1 MWYNNSL
8 KGTQPKPTKMNE
20 EKTAKSETLHK
31 ALATILNNK
40 NVLRDKQ
47 RDALVAMADKDL
59 IEISDG
65 YLRLPTAFGK
75 TVMFSL
81 IARAFVDK
89 SETKSKVV
97 ILVPRVALLWQT
109 LDKLKQFGNVSA
121 SLYYTNDKDTS
132 SDIIISTYHSARKL
146 FNKLNEEN
154 QDIGLLIADEA
165 HHALGEQTAK
175 TIADIAENTPVIGF
189 TATPTFSEEHALGD
203 LLTHEL
209 YSLSISD
216 CVKHGLLCPVKNILY
231 RPSKF
236 FDIVKATLTG
246 GPDSDLDYDKINKS
260 IKATLID
267 EISQLYVKSGDG
279 NRRFRDM
286 RAIVNCPNC
295 EMAETQAAKINELAG
310 SNIAICVHSKQKD
323 FKKRVDAFLDRKY
336 QVVCQVNTLT
346 EGLDD
351 PSVELCINY
360 PSCSPVKIEQSG
372 GRVLRIAEDKPNK
385 FAYVLDTVFP
395 SRPGESLEESLKNAF
410 VAGQVLY
417 RDIAGEF
424 IVRPEDQNE
433 EPRTSTKGWQKP
445 KQLYEVIT
453 DETLLKR
460 MNAFYKKWQRDESFW
475 APGFIPRVDELHD
488 ISAKYLSRKLFN
500 PTTVTYVPQKEMLSK
515 MKELKETTMP
525 NAIHVRLTKNNRRML
540 FLIDEYYDEFV
551 KNCGFM
557 ELTRKTKRD
566 MDIDRVAS
574 CLEIT
579 KPAALDLAQKLG
591 AKHKID
597 GDTGKVYLCLTQNQL
612 AKYDA
617 RFADPNYEDWWEVK
631 TKSLPNFIYLDSRQL
646 AAKCISIKP
655 WQIHHALDRI
665 YRDVRE
671 VHSWYFGDNRYKD
684 EYGCDIRLS
693 PSTKLRN
700 AIRPDG
706 IINLVGL
713 GKVPNLKLHKDFVEE
728 FFTTA
733 GFETKDKSKGK
744 YVTSDM
750 DKTIPSQERL
760 KWKTMAQLARYLSE
774 RVEPDELHNVVEEF
788 AKYHPNSIKL
798 AGDRKTLLFNLGN
811 LKSLCKFAHWTPS
824 PIPMKTDKWRNATEL
839 KAEWNLDVN
848 LDDITKMF
856 QNFAANIE
864 AWQNNEIVVLRNPET
879 DDLELCINVR
889 YIKKFLWLTG
899 LEKKV
904 KSKVQIMT
912 QGIQRVET
920 LSEINSAMDIPL
932 DFDEYEI

>member
-1 MWYNNSL
+1 
-8 KGTQPKPTKMNE
+8 MNE

-47 RDALVAMADKDL
+47 RDALVVMADKDL

-175 TIADIAENTPVIGF
+175 TIADIAEDTPVIGF

-236 FDIVKATLTG
+236 FDIVKATLTRG
-246 GPDSDLDYDKINKS
+246 SDPDLDYDKINKS

-295 EMAETQAAKINELAG
+295 EIAETQAEKINKLAG

-323 FKKRVDAFLDRKY
+323 FKKRVDAFLDKKY

-395 SRPGESLEESLKNAF
+395 SHPGESLEDSLKNAF

-433 EPRTSTKGWQKP
+433 EPRKSTKGLETP

-488 ISAKYLSRKLFN
+488 ISAKYLSRKLFD

-597 GDTGKVYLCLTQNQL
+597 GDTGKVYLCLTQKQL

-617 RFADPNYEDWWEVK
+617 RFADPNYADWWEVK
-631 TKSLPNFIYLDSRQL
+631 TKSLSNFIYLDSRQL
-646 AAKCISIKP
+646 VLRGIDLRP
-655 WQIHHALDRI
+655 WQVHLALERI
-665 YRDVRE
+665 YNDEKKPKDTR
-671 VHSWYFGDNRYKD
+671 WYETADSYKNK
-684 EYGCDIRLS
+684 YGCDMYLN
-693 PSTKLRN
+693 PSAKLRN
-700 AIRPDG
+700 AIKPDG
-706 IINLVGL
+706 TINLARR
-713 GKVPNLKLHKDFVEE
+713 GKKVLNYKLHKDFVEE
-728 FFTTA
+728 FFTTV
-733 GFETKDKSKGK
+733 GFETKNKPKGK
-744 YVTSDM
+744 YVTPEM
-750 DKTIPSQERL
+750 DRTIPNQERL
-760 KWKTMAQLARYLSE
+760 KWKTMDQLTRYVSA
-774 RVEPDELHNVVEEF
+774 RVEPDELQEIVEEF
-788 AKYHPNSIKL
+788 AEEHPKSIKL
-798 AGDRKTLLFNLGN
+798 AGDRKTLLFHLGSLN
-811 LKSLCKFAHWTPS
+811 SLCKFIHWTPS
-824 PIPMKTDKWRNATEL
+824 PVPMKTDKWRNANEL
-839 KAEWNLDVN
+839 KTEWNLDVN
-848 LDDITKMF
+848 LDDITKAF

>member
-1 MWYNNSL
+1 
-8 KGTQPKPTKMNE
+8 MNE

-109 LDKLKQFGNVSA
+109 LDKLKQFGNISA
-121 SLYYTNDKDTS
+121 SLYYTDDKDTS

-216 CVKHGLLCPVKNILY
+216 CVKYGLLCPVKNILY

-246 GPDSDLDYDKINKS
+246 GPDPDLDYDKINKN
-260 IKATLID
+260 IKTTLID
-267 EISQLYVKSGDG
+267 EISQLYVESGDG
-279 NRRFRDM
+279 NRYFRDM

-323 FKKRVDAFLDRKY
+323 FKKRVDAFLDKKY

-433 EPRTSTKGWQKP
+433 EPHKSTKGLQKP
-445 KQLYEVIT
+445 KRLYEVIT

-460 MNAFYKKWQRDESFW
+460 MNAFYTKWQHDESFW

-488 ISAKYLSRKLFN
+488 ISARYLSKKLFD
-500 PTTVTYVPQKEMLSK
+500 PETVKYVPPAEMLIK
-515 MKELKETTMP
+515 MKHLKETTMP
-525 NAIHVRLTKNNRRML
+525 NAIHVRLTKNNRRLL

-566 MDIDRVAS
+566 MDIDRVAR

-579 KPAALDLAQKLG
+579 KPAALDLARKLK
-591 AKHKID
+591 AKYKRD
-597 GDTGKVYLCLTQNQL
+597 GNNGRIYLCLTQNQL
-612 AKYDA
+612 AKYDS
-617 RFADPNYEDWWEVK
+617 RFADPDYEYWWK
-631 TKSLPNFIYLDSRQL
+631 TTAPDYTHLDARQL
-646 AAKCISIKP
+646 STMCVGIKP
-655 WQIHHALDRI
+655 WQAWFALERVYKNEKQGKLGWKETSAS
-665 YRDVRE
+665 YRR
-671 VHSWYFGDNRYKD
+671 
-684 EYGCDIRLS
+684 EYGCEAYMNISEKLRDAIKIVDTIRLS
-693 PSTKLRN
+693 K
-700 AIRPDG
+700 
-706 IINLVGL
+706 VGE
-713 GKVPNLKLHKDFVEE
+713 VPNYKIHKDFAEE
-728 FFTTA
+728 FFTAT
-733 GFETKDKSKGK
+733 GFVPKDKVN
-744 YVTSDM
+744 YQPTTLYEEQVIPTQ
-750 DKTIPSQERL
+750 DKF
-760 KWKTMAQLARYLSE
+760 KWKKENRLAHYINE
-774 RVEPDELHNVVEEF
+774 KIEPDKLHLVMIEY
-788 AKYHPNSIKL
+788 AKSHPNSIKL
-798 AGDRKTLLFNLGN
+798 AGDHETLLFHLGS
-811 LKSLCKFAHWTPS
+811 LKSFCKFAGFTLS
-824 PIPMKTDKWRNATEL
+824 PVPIKTEKWRNANEL
-839 KAEWNLDVN
+839 KTEWNLDVN
-848 LDDITKMF
+848 LDDITKAF

-864 AWQNNEIVVLRNPET
+864 VWQNNEIVVLRNPET

-899 LEKKV
+899 IEKKV

>member
-1 MWYNNSL
+1 
-8 KGTQPKPTKMNE
+8 MNE

-89 SETKSKVV
+89 CETKSKVV

-121 SLYYTNDKDTS
+121 SLYYTNDKDIS

-165 HHALGEQTAK
+165 HHALGEHTAK

-216 CVKHGLLCPVKNILY
+216 CVKYGLLCPVKNILY

-236 FDIVKATLTG
+236 FDIVKASMARG
-246 GPDSDLDYDKINKS
+246 ADADLDYDKINKN
-260 IKATLID
+260 IKTTLID
-267 EISQLYVKSGDG
+267 EIAQLYVESGDG
-279 NRRFRDM
+279 DRRFRDM
-286 RAIVNCPNC
+286 RAIVNCPSC
-295 EMAETQAAKINELAG
+295 EIAEAQTAEINKLAG
-310 SNIAICVHSKQKD
+310 ADVAICVHSKQKD
-323 FKKRVDAFLDRKY
+323 FKKRVDAFLDKKY

-372 GRVLRIAEDKPNK
+372 GRVLRIDETNPGK

-395 SRPGESLEESLKNAF
+395 SRPGESLEDSLKNAF
-410 VAGQVLY
+410 IAGQVLY

-424 IVRPEDQNE
+424 VVKPEEQNE
-433 EPRTSTKGWQKP
+433 APRPTAKGLDKP
-445 KQLYEVIT
+445 KRVYDVIT
-453 DETLLKR
+453 DASLLSKL
-460 MNAFYKKWQRDESFW
+460 NALYKKWQRDESFW
-475 APGFIPRVDELHD
+475 APGFIPYADELHD
-488 ISAKYLSRKLFN
+488 ISAQYLSRKLFD
-500 PTTVTYVPQKEMLSK
+500 PKTVTYVFQAEMVNK
-515 MKELKETTMP
+515 MRELKETTMP
-525 NAIHVRLTKNNRRML
+525 DAIHVRLTKNNRRAF

-551 KNCGFM
+551 KKCGFM

-566 MDIDRVAS
+566 MDIDQVAR
-574 CLEIT
+574 CLDIT
-579 KPAALDLAQKLG
+579 KPEALKLGQKLG

-597 GDTGKVYLCLTQNQL
+597 GDTGKVYLCLTQSQL

-617 RFADPNYEDWWEVK
+617 RFADPNYKDWWETK
-631 TKSLPNFIYLDSRQL
+631 TKLLSKYIYLDARQL
-646 AAKCISIKP
+646 VLRCIGVRP
-655 WQIHHALDRI
+655 WQVYLALERI
-665 YRDVRE
+665 YNGEKKPKEIR
-671 VHSWYFGDNRYKD
+671 WYETADSYKNK
-684 EYGCDIRLS
+684 YGCDMYLN
-693 PSTKLRN
+693 PSAKLRK
-700 AIRPDG
+700 AIKPDG
-706 IINLVGL
+706 TTKFTVIGQ
-713 GKVPNLKLHKDFVEE
+713 VPNLKLHKDFVEE

-733 GFETKDKSKGK
+733 GFEAKDKPNGR
-744 YVTSDM
+744 YVTPDM

-760 KWKTMAQLARYLSE
+760 KWKTMDQLAHYVGE
-774 RVEPDELHNVVEEF
+774 RVEPDFLRASVEEF
-788 AKYHPNSIKL
+788 AKEHPNSIKL
-798 AGDRKTLLFNLGN
+798 AGNRKTLLFNMVY
-811 LKSLCKFAHWTPS
+811 LKSLCKFANLTPS
-824 PIPMKTDKWRNATEL
+824 PIPMKTDKWRNAIEL
-839 KAEWNLDVN
+839 KTEWNLDIN
-848 LDDITKMF
+848 LDDITNAL
-856 QNFAANIE
+856 QIFAADIE
-864 AWQNNEIVVLRNPET
+864 AWQNKEVVVLRNPET
-879 DDLELCINVR
+879 DGLELCINAR

-899 LEKKV
+899 FDRKIKT
-904 KSKVQIMT
+904 KIQIMT

-920 LSEINSAMDIPL
+920 LSEINAAMNIPQ
-932 DFDEYEI
+932 DFDEHEI